1 MRWRQGGKV
10 PLNVYEQLGDEPNRA
25 PWPDGDRPVTMFQT
39 VADAELA
46 VRAVNAFMEQ
56 EEAADG

>member
-10 PLNVYEQLGDEPNRA
+10 PLNVYEQLGDEPDRR

-46 VRAVNAFMEQ
+46 VRAVNAWL
-56 EEAADG
+56 EAHSDA